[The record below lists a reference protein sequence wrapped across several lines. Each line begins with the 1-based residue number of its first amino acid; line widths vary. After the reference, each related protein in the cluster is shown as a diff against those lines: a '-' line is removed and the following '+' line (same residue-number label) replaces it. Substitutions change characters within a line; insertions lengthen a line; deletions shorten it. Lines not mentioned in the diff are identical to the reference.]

1 MTSTPFSKPR
11 TEIGPLR
18 TLLATAVDH
27 AGLFPP
33 AGLNMSAAVAAFDA
47 HRRGE
52 HAWMLGSFVVPGKL
66 VGELAEALGRLAVEV
81 PPMGGAWPLGVI
93 VESVAEGASVTEDVR
108 RRHGDLLRV
117 AALEV
122 RPLESDAIRAGH
134 GASAAGGLD
143 DVTVFYEV
151 PLDERMEARLDAVA
165 VGGASAKVRTGGVT
179 AEAFPTTAALVR
191 FVRECAERDV
201 PFKATA
207 GLHHAFRGRYPLT
220 YQPDSASGTMHG
232 FLGLA
237 VVAALIHEHDI
248 GEREAATVLAAGAED
263 LEVGEDR
270 LSWRGHLL
278 TADEITRAR
287 ETFFRSFGSCSFE
300 EPVAELKALGLV

>member
-1 MTSTPFSKPR
+1 
-11 TEIGPLR
+11 
-18 TLLATAVDH
+18 
-27 AGLFPP
+27 
-33 AGLNMSAAVAAFDA
+33 
-47 HRRGE
+47 
-52 HAWMLGSFVVPGKL
+52 
-66 VGELAEALGRLAVEV
+66 
-81 PPMGGAWPLGVI
+81 
-93 VESVAEGASVTEDVR
+93 
-108 RRHGDLLRV
+108 
-117 AALEV
+117 
-122 RPLESDAIRAGH
+122 
-134 GASAAGGLD
+134 
-143 DVTVFYEV
+143 
-151 PLDERMEARLDAVA
+151 
-165 VGGASAKVRTGGVT
+165 VRTGGVT